1 MPQDLC
7 DGCKR
12 RSCHQ
17 KLFCQP
23 PPESVEPF
31 PIKGMAV
38 NPGFSLV
45 LLKHTSNAD
54 RIRQPR
60 PGGNQAQKYFRALRA
75 RPCIQ
80 DIILQGFSRLL
91 NQRGL
96 AYTPCFPLK
105 KSDFSFSPVNICQ
118 FYPDQIPGPQ
128 TCCCCKK
135 NACPV
140 PFSRLAVCINHS

>member
-12 RSCHQ
+12 RSRHQ

-23 PPESVEPF
+23 PPESMEPF

-38 NPGFSLV
+38 NPGFPLV

-54 RIRQPR
+54 RIRQPC

-91 NQRGL
+91 NQRGI

-105 KSDFSFSPVNICQ
+105 KSDFSFSPVNVCQ
-118 FYPDQIPGPQ
+118 LYPDQVSGP
-128 TCCCCKK
+128 
-135 NACPV
+135 
-140 PFSRLAVCINHS
+140 

>member
-1 MPQDLC
+1 MPPYSLGFIMKSLRISCQLFLYHTTCRLWIVMPQDLC
-7 DGCKR
+7 DGCER
-12 RSCHQ
+12 RSRHQ

-23 PPESVEPF
+23 PPESMEPF

-38 NPGFSLV
+38 NLGFPLV

-54 RIRQPR
+54 RIRQPC

-91 NQRGL
+91 NQRGI
-96 AYTPCFPLK
+96 AGAPCFSLG
-105 KSDFSFSPVNICQ
+105 KSDFALPPVVSV
-118 FYPDQIPGPQ
+118 
-128 TCCCCKK
+128 K
-135 NACPV
+135 
-140 PFSRLAVCINHS
+140 